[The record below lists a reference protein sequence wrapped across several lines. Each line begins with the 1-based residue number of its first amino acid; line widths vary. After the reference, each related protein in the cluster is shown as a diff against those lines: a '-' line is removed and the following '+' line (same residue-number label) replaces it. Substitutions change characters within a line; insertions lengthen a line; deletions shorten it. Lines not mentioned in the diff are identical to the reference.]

1 MMKGRGVV
9 TLDSSFHRHGLHGR
23 ILVAQTPLIASHR
36 SLPLKGESLSKRN
49 PSQRGIPLKEESL
62 SKRNPSQG
70 KSISRIPLKNP
81 SQESFTQLESIQI
94 E

>member
-49 PSQRGIPLKEESL
+49 PSQ
-62 SKRNPSQG
+62 G